1 MKIERSL
8 VVGSLL
14 VSFVMIFGLMITACA
29 SRVDNGPW
37 AEDSLEKRRREMVA
51 AQLESREITDRQ
63 VLEAMRKVPRHMFVP
78 AELSEYAY
86 SDSPLPIGKGQTISQ
101 PYIVALMTQTAAP
114 KPQHRA
120 LEIGTGSGY
129 QAAVLAE
136 LVKEVYSI
144 EIVPELYEQSRRL
157 LLEDLGYE
165 NVYLKHGDGYKG
177 WPEQGPFDIIL
188 VTAAAERIPDP
199 LLEQLAEGGRLVMPI
214 GTVQGVQ
221 TLTLVT
227 KRNGRIDKR
236 FVTGVRFVPMTGQV
250 QEKN

>member
-1 MKIERSL
+1 MKIERNL
-8 VVGSLL
+8 VPGSLL
-14 VSFVMIFGLMITACA
+14 LSFTILFAVAMVACA
-29 SRVDNGPW
+29 SRVDNGTW
-37 AEDSLEKRRREMVA
+37 SEDSLERRRREMVA
-51 AQLESREITDRQ
+51 AQLESREINDAR
-63 VLEAMRKVPRHMFVP
+63 VLEAMRKVPRHLFVP
-78 AELSEYAY
+78 PEMSEYAY
-86 SDSPLPIGKGQTISQ
+86 ADSPLPIGEGQTISQ
-101 PYIVALMTQTAAP
+101 PYIVALMSQTAV
-114 KPQHRA
+114 PQPHYRA

-144 EIVPELYEQSRRL
+144 EIVPELYEQARRL
-157 LLEDLGYE
+157 LIDELKYE

-177 WPEQGPFDIIL
+177 WPEQGPFDVIL

-199 LLEQLAEGGRLVMPI
+199 LLEQLAEGGKLVMPI

-227 KRNGRIDKR
+227 KRNGKIDKR